1 MALLLGSWYTKDE
14 LGKRNMIIASGI
26 PIAGAV
32 GGFVAAGIAKMMDGA
47 GGLLPWQWLFII
59 EGLIGIL
66 VGVSGYY
73 LLPNYPHNTSWLTPE
88 ERQVAMARVQN
99 HGIHVVSSN
108 YSWGT
113 YVYQLIK
120 WLFILV

>member
-1 MALLLGSWYTKDE
+1 MALLLGSWYTNDE

-32 GGFVAAGIAKMMDGA
+32 GGFVAAGIAKAMNRV

-59 EGLIGIL
+59 EGLIGVL
-66 VGVSGYY
+66 VGLSGYY

-88 ERQVAMARVQN
+88 ERQVAMARVKN

-108 YSWGT
+108 YSWQT
-113 YVYQLIK
+113 YVYQLINS
-120 WLFILV
+120 LP